1 MGIIENNTLIFVIDV
16 QEKLVNAVFNKDL
29 LLKKTEILIETAK
42 ILNLPILITE
52 QYPKGLGS
60 TVFNIENNIG
70 KYEKTSFSALDEE
83 EVFNVIESNNFQKIV
98 LFGIETHICVYQ
110 TARDLIKKGYDVT
123 IISDACGSRKETE
136 YLQAIECLK
145 TLGANIKTTEMFVFE
160 TLKTS
165 KHPKFKEIQSLIK

>member
-1 MGIIENNTLIFVIDV
+1 MNTINSSNALVLIIDV
-16 QEKLVNAVFNKDL
+16 QEKLSKMLNNEYIRIDATK
-29 LLKKTEILIETAK
+29 IAK
-42 ILNLPILITE
+42 AAGILNIPTIITE

-123 IISDACGSRKETE
+123 IISDACGSRKEKE

-145 TLGANIKTTEMFVFE
+145 TLGASIKTTEMFVFE